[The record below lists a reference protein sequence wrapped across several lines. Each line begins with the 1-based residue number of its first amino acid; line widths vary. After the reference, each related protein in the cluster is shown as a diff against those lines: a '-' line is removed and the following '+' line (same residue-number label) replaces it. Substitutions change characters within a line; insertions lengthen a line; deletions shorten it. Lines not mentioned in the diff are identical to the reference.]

1 MFYVQWHCEEMYY
14 TVPCTLVKF
23 VTQLVCGSSLR
34 SCERQSDFP
43 VKMSAISDADLEVA
57 GLRIRK
63 RLNTSMT
70 DRTYLFPQQCRA
82 CAPCSLDQPVPLSY
96 TKCLD
101 WFQRGLIAECGF

>member
-1 MFYVQWHCEEMYY
+1 MYY

-63 RLNTSMT
+63 RL
-70 DRTYLFPQQCRA
+70 

-96 TKCLD
+96 TNCLD